1 MYRLRVES
9 SPEKWR
15 AFRGS
20 FYLLLLSIA
29 PLQVAGA
36 FSFGGLFGIVIVGLL
51 PLMYGISAF
60 GIEFTIHIG
69 RKPQV
74 FEFSADGI
82 QIVGP
87 GGVSRRFRWQGLRA
101 RLRGSGGRGAP
112 TSIVFRFRSGAR
124 FGILTIDLLLHREVA
139 ETIAGFITRYAPETR
154 PSGRIDVLRWDPSLA
169 TEGSISIIAPNF
181 EPLFFANLAVSGPA
195 IGVYLTASAF
205 VIGLVTDRVL
215 GLLMVSSYV
224 ILGVAQL
231 AYCRREIRRGIVG
244 AAPDL
249 RRDWRTKAKL
259 LAGAAFLGLEGL
271 FGLRI
276 WFA

>member
-1 MYRLRVES
+1 V
-9 SPEKWR
+9 
-15 AFRGS
+15 
-20 FYLLLLSIA
+20 A
-29 PLQVAGA
+29 PLQVAAA
-36 FSFGGLFGIVIVGLL
+36 FSIGGRFGIVILGLL

-60 GIEFTIHIG
+60 GVEFTIHIG

-82 QIVGP
+82 RIEGP
-87 GGVSRRFRWQGLRA
+87 GAVSRRFRWQGFRA

-112 TSIVFRFRSGAR
+112 MSVVFRFRSGAR
-124 FGILTIDLLLHREVA
+124 FGILTIDLLRHREVA
-139 ETIAGFITRYAPETR
+139 ETIAGYITRYAPETR
-154 PSGRIDVLRWDPSLA
+154 PSGRIEVLRWDPSLA
-169 TEGSISIIAPNF
+169 TEGSISIMAPNF

-224 ILGVAQL
+224 ALGVAQL
-231 AYCRREIRRGIVG
+231 AYCRREIRRGIAG
-244 AAPDL
+244 APDL
-249 RRDWRTKAKL
+249 RPGWRTEARL
-259 LAGAAFLGLEGL
+259 LAGVAFLGLEGL

-276 WFA
+276 WLA

>member
-9 SPEKWR
+9 SPERWR

-20 FYLLLLSIA
+20 VYLLLLSVA
-29 PLQVAGA
+29 PLQVAAA
-36 FSFGGLFGIVIVGLL
+36 FSIGGRFGIVILGLL

-60 GIEFTIHIG
+60 GVEFTIHIG

-82 QIVGP
+82 RIEGP
-87 GGVSRRFRWQGLRA
+87 GAVSRRFRWQGFRA

-112 TSIVFRFRSGAR
+112 MSVVFRFRSGAR
-124 FGILTIDLLLHREVA
+124 FGILTIDLLRHREVA
-139 ETIAGFITRYAPETR
+139 ETIAGYITRYAPETR
-154 PSGRIDVLRWDPSLA
+154 PSGRIEVLRWDPSLA
-169 TEGSISIIAPNF
+169 TEGSISIMAPNF

-224 ILGVAQL
+224 ALGVAQL
-231 AYCRREIRRGIVG
+231 AYCRREIRRGIAG
-244 AAPDL
+244 APDL
-249 RRDWRTKAKL
+249 RPGWRTEARL
-259 LAGAAFLGLEGL
+259 LAGVAFLGLEGL

-276 WFA
+276 WLA